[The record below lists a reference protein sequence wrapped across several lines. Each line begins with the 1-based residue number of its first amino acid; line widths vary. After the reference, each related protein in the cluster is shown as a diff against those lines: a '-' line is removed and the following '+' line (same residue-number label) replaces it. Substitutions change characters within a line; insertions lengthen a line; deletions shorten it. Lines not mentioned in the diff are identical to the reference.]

1 MPLALVEFAVAAALC
16 SGLLALV
23 LYRFTS
29 LQKYV
34 AFGLLGI
41 SGLSALLGGIQ
52 VLLAKSVLVD
62 VLMIGLPWL
71 HWHLR
76 LDPLSGFFLAII
88 GIVTVAVSIY
98 GPAYV
103 REYEH
108 GKQPLAVLSLFTGL
122 FIAGMMLVVLADD
135 AYAFM
140 VAWELMS
147 LSSYFLVSYQHQH
160 AANRR
165 AAYLYLLMA
174 HVGGLT
180 IMLGFG
186 VLAAFG
192 GGLTFDI
199 MRSAELSLFWSSTAF
214 CLALFGFGMKAGLVP
229 VHAWLPEAHP
239 VAPSHISALMSGVM
253 LKIAL
258 YGLIRF
264 SYDLIGEVHWGWG
277 FGMLMLGVASGL
289 LGVLYAI
296 VQTDLKRLLA
306 YSSVEN
312 IGIIFI
318 GLGLSMIF
326 VGSGHQELGA
336 LGLIASLYHILNHAL
351 FKSLLFLGAGAV
363 LQSTHEGNLEQM
375 GGLIHRMPVTAV
387 LFLVGCIS
395 IAGLPPFNG
404 FVSEWLSFQTA
415 LQAPILQDG
424 VLRAF
429 IPVAAAALALTGA
442 LAAAAFVKTF
452 GVAFLGVA
460 RSRHARQA
468 HEVARS
474 MQVGMGLLAAL
485 CLLFG
490 IFPTTT
496 IGVIDAI
503 PELLFNKGLPSASA
517 EGWLWLT
524 PIAPEVSSYS
534 APLVLIGIALA
545 WGLGYALLHPRRRE
559 HPVRR
564 SAPWDCGFGPVN
576 PRMQYTSTAFSMPIR
591 RIFKPVWD
599 VQEPVEETRD
609 AKQPLLLTGIRHQM
623 QIGDRS
629 WPVLYEPIA
638 HWVLVAARKIG
649 GIQTGSIRTYLA
661 YSFFTLL
668 VLLWLIT

>member
-1 MPLALVEFAVAAALC
+1 VPLVFAEFAVAAALC
-16 SGLLALV
+16 SGLLALA

-29 LQKYV
+29 LQKLV
-34 AFGLLGI
+34 AFSLLGA
-41 SGLSALLGGIQ
+41 SGLCALIGGIQ
-52 VLLAKSVLVD
+52 ALVTKSVLLD
-62 VLMIGLPWL
+62 TLLIGLPWL

-135 AYAFM
+135 AFAFM
-140 VAWELMS
+140 VSWELMS
-147 LSSYFLVSYQHQH
+147 LASYFLVAYQHQH

-174 HVGGLT
+174 HVGGLA

-199 MRSAELSLFWSSTAF
+199 MRGAELSLFWSSTAF

-264 SYDLIGEVHWGWG
+264 SYDLIGDVHWGWG

-404 FVSEWLSFQTA
+404 FVSEWLSFQAA
-415 LQAPILQDG
+415 LQAPVLQSG

-429 IPVAAAALALTGA
+429 IPVAAAALAMTGA

-460 RSRHARQA
+460 RGRHARQA
-468 HEVARS
+468 REVARS
-474 MQVGMGLLAAL
+474 MQVGMGLLAVL

-490 IFPTTT
+490 IFPATT

-503 PELLFNKGLPSASA
+503 PELLFNKGLPSAAA
-517 EGWLWLT
+517 EDWLWLT

-576 PRMQYTSTAFSMPIR
+576 PRMQYTSTSFSMPIR

-599 VQEPVEETRD
+599 VNEPVEEFTE
-609 AKQPLLLTGIRHQM
+609 AKQPLLLTGIRYQM

-629 WPVLYEPIA
+629 WPILYEPIA